1 MCIFEILDS
10 FLGMEIKK
18 MKHLQVSMSDHHNAV
33 DFFTVK
39 AGVLCKSY
47 LFAGGKN
54 GLGDLLLAT
63 AVKRTAF
70 FLMEVLDIQVSS
82 LRKMRGC

>member
-33 DFFTVK
+33 DFFY
-39 AGVLCKSY
+39 C
-47 LFAGGKN
+47 
-54 GLGDLLLAT
+54 
-63 AVKRTAF
+63 
-70 FLMEVLDIQVSS
+70 
-82 LRKMRGC
+82 

>member
-33 DFFTVK
+33 DF
-39 AGVLCKSY
+39 
-47 LFAGGKN
+47 
-54 GLGDLLLAT
+54 LLL
-63 AVKRTAF
+63 K
-70 FLMEVLDIQVSS
+70 QVSFVS
-82 LRKMRGC
+82 LTYLQVVKMDLVICF